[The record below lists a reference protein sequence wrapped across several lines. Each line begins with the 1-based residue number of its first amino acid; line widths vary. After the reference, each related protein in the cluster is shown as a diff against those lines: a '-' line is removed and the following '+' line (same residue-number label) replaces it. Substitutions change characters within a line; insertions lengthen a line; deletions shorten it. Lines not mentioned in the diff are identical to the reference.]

1 MSKESCV
8 YQEANFKLQRLIELN
23 PKMKQREFT
32 TLEGVILGITNY
44 CMNALLEKGL
54 IKLQNFKSNKRKL
67 AYAYLLTP
75 PGIPEKELLTQWF
88 LKRKVKEYEYEVLKT
103 DIELLKLE
111 TSDIF
116 SGCEHVA
123 AIDP

>member
-8 YQEANFKLQRLIELN
+8 YQEANFKLQRLLELN

-32 TLEGVILGITNY
+32 TLEGVILGKINY
-44 CMNALLEKGL
+44 CINALLEKGL
-54 IKLQNFKSNKRKL
+54 IKLQNFKSNKCKL
-67 AYAYLLTP
+67 AYDYLLTP
-75 PGIPEKELLTQWF
+75 AVIAEKELLTQWF
-88 LKRKVKEYEYEVLKT
+88 LKRKVEEYEVLKA

-111 TSDIF
+111 TSDSC